1 MFYIKV
7 SMPLDLLHYG
17 LLLDDE
23 RVRNPDTLQ
32 DLEAVVLDEDVEC
45 QDSESNFES

>member
-1 MFYIKV
+1 
-7 SMPLDLLHYG
+7 MPLDLLHYG